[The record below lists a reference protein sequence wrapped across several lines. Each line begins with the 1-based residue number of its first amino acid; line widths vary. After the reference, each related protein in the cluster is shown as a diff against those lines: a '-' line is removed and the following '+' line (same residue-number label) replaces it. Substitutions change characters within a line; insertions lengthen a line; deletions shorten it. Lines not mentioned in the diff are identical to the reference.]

1 MKYSRAKGFSRDD
14 INCMEQLSKKDARE
28 VGLEIYADKKSKMS
42 QDKSKMNQEQPRLE
56 KPVQSNAK
64 KPFRTVEAS
73 KFESVVDLRAS
84 FAEARNIAAG
94 IIPDYNLVVPNIYE
108 PSRSAQSVVAEDD
121 KAEEVKLG
129 EVEVEEV
136 KLGEVEFEEVKWVEG
151 QELQVV
157 KWVEG
162 PELSCNSKPPSVGR
176 RRKKRE
182 REIEENMPKKR
193 GRPFGWRKETDSR
206 QIENKERTLADNK
219 RTRDSYLVDLKNL
232 PKLASGNP
240 NISEAGAQE
249 TDIFVA
255 RKPELTQTSSN
266 SSPYKSPNCS
276 SSTSSEK
283 PTTSPI
289 KVTDLKPPII
299 EVKSMGEIP
308 VEILLPAGTSQDPKP
323 KSRGRPRGSYNTLTA
338 EEKEEKKTMSYYK
351 WNKLQRARREA
362 GQRKMEDSKPLQN
375 PSMVPSPEIFTVTE
389 IEKEGKKD
397 EVEDQTKNIVWGL
410 GFLKNLLD
418 EENLKELMKTTN
430 LGDVCQDLGRGIK
443 TTQTKRRKIEM
454 ETKEDK
460 ASTSMGSSIDLAVNA
475 LLGFDTYNFAAE
487 IDAAVE
493 AVANSD
499 KPTISFNSNSA
510 PEERE
515 KPGFDLNALIDD
527 SIINMAINHT

>member
-1 MKYSRAKGFSRDD
+1 
-14 INCMEQLSKKDARE
+14 
-28 VGLEIYADKKSKMS
+28 MS
-42 QDKSKMNQEQPRLE
+42 
-56 KPVQSNAK
+56 
-64 KPFRTVEAS
+64 F
-73 KFESVVDLRAS
+73 
-84 FAEARNIAAG
+84 
-94 IIPDYNLVVPNIYE
+94 
-108 PSRSAQSVVAEDD
+108 
-121 KAEEVKLG
+121 
-129 EVEVEEV
+129 
-136 KLGEVEFEEVKWVEG
+136 
-151 QELQVV
+151 
-157 KWVEG
+157 
-162 PELSCNSKPPSVGR
+162 
-176 RRKKRE
+176 
-182 REIEENMPKKR
+182 ENMPKKR

-232 PKLASGNP
+232 PKLASGNQ

-276 SSTSSEK
+276 SGTSWEK
-283 PTTSPI
+283 PSTSPI

-308 VEILLPAGTSQDPKP
+308 VEILLPGTSQDPKP

-375 PSMVPSPEIFTVTE
+375 PSMVPSPEIVTVTE
-389 IEKEGKKD
+389 IEKTNVKEGKKD

-443 TTQTKRRKIEM
+443 TTQTKRRKIEK
-454 ETKEDK
+454 ETKKDK
-460 ASTSMGSSIDLAVNA
+460 ATSMGSGIDLAVNA

-499 KPTISFNSNSA
+499 KPTISLISNSA
-510 PEERE
+510 PEKRE

-527 SIINMAINHT
+527 SIINIAINHT

>member
-28 VGLEIYADKKSKMS
+28 VGLEIYADKKNKMS
-42 QDKSKMNQEQPRLE
+42 QDKSKMSQEQPRLE

-64 KPFRTVEAS
+64 KPIRAVEAK

-94 IIPDYNLVVPNIYE
+94 IIPDYNVGVPNIYE
-108 PSRSAQSVVAEDD
+108 PSRSGQCVVAEKD

-136 KLGEVEFEEVKWVEG
+136 TWVEG
-151 QELQVV
+151 PELQVV
-157 KWVEG
+157 KRVEG
-162 PELSCNSKPPSVGR
+162 QELSCNSKPPSVGGG
-176 RRKKRE
+176 RKKRE
-182 REIEENMPKKR
+182 RENEENMPKKR

-219 RTRDSYLVDLKNL
+219 RTRDSYLVDFKNL
-232 PKLASGNP
+232 PKLASGNQ

-276 SSTSSEK
+276 SSTSWEK
-283 PTTSPI
+283 PSTSPI

-308 VEILLPAGTSQDPKP
+308 VEILLPGTSQDPKP

-375 PSMVPSPEIFTVTE
+375 PIMVPSPGIVTVTE
-389 IEKEGKKD
+389 IEKTNVKEGKKD

-443 TTQTKRRKIEM
+443 TTQTKRRKIEK
-454 ETKEDK
+454 ETKKDK
-460 ASTSMGSSIDLAVNA
+460 KATSMGSGIDLAVNA

-499 KPTISFNSNSA
+499 KPTISLNSNSA
-510 PEERE
+510 PEKRE